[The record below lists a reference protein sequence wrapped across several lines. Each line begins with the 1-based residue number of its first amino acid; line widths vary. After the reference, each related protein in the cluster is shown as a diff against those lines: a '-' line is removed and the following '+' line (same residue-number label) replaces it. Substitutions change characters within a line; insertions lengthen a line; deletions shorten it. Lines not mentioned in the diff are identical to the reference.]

1 MNDLDYE
8 GDINPEKTWNLL
20 KNNKD
25 SHLIDC
31 RTSAEWN
38 FVGVP
43 DLSSLGKNTHF
54 VEWQSFPLM
63 EKNNNFLKEISDLG
77 FSKESTLIFICRS
90 GARSRSAAEF
100 MTNHGYKHCLNFCE
114 GFEGPHDELGHRGN
128 VNGWKN
134 SKLPWK
140 QG

>member
-1 MNDLDYE
+1 MNDLDYA
-8 GDINPEKTWNLL
+8 GDINPEKTWDLL

-43 DLSSLGKNTHF
+43 DLTNLGKNTHF
-54 VEWQSFPLM
+54 VEWQSYPLM

-77 FSKESTLIFICRS
+77 LSKDSTLIFICRS

-100 MTNHGYKHCLNFCE
+100 LTNHGYKHCFNFCE
-114 GFEGPHDELGHRGN
+114 GFEGSHDELGHRA
-128 VNGWKN
+128 V
-134 SKLPWK
+134 SYTHLRAHET
-140 QG
+140 

>member
-1 MNDLDYE
+1 MNNLDYA
-8 GDINPEKTWNLL
+8 GDVNPEKAWDLL
-20 KNNKD
+20 KNED
-25 SHLIDC
+25 AYLIDC

-43 DLSSLGKNTHF
+43 DITSLNKDVF
-54 VEWQSFPLM
+54 FIEWQTFPLM
-63 EKNNNFLKEISDLG
+63 EKNNSFLKEVVSLNV
-77 FSKESTLIFICRS
+77 SKDSKLIFICRS

-100 MTNHGYKHCLNFCE
+100 LTNHGYKSCYNFVE
-114 GFEGPHDELGHRGN
+114 GFEGPHDSEGQRGN
-128 VNGWKN
+128 VSGWKH